1 MALSLRTR
9 VTTSRSSVEC
19 PSRRASRCRART
31 LPQPFPRPLPTALT
45 LPSLPRG
52 RYGEHTQG
60 SSLLTFGFATTD
72 QLASVSLRL
81 AVDPADPFAAEKRAV
96 LQSACEEP
104 ESYFVLH
111 GRGTSA
117 ARSSEGRLSPE
128 LLQLLRLLSLPPAEA
143 SKLLSGSRPTPD
155 HLGSGDAPVVSAD
168 GIDVWQRLSAPTV
181 ASIERAAH
189 ARLLRE
195 CRRMLRAQEGAL
207 NAPVTAAFH
216 APLACVRAAS
226 IVRRGEVRVLHD
238 IIRQTIET
246 KAAKSE
252 AR

>member
-1 MALSLRTR
+1 M
-9 VTTSRSSVEC
+9 
-19 PSRRASRCRART
+19 
-31 LPQPFPRPLPTALT
+31 PTALT

-52 RYGEHTQG
+52 RYGEHSQG
-60 SSLLTFGFATTD
+60 SSLLTFGFATAD
-72 QLASVSLRL
+72 QQASVSLRL
-81 AVDPADPFAAEKRAV
+81 AIDPADPFAAEKRAV
-96 LQSACEEP
+96 LQSAGEEP
-104 ESYFVLH
+104 ESYFLLH
-111 GRGTSA
+111 GRGTFA
-117 ARSSEGRLSPE
+117 ARSSEGRGTSAASSSAEELISPELSPE
-128 LLQLLRLLSLPPAEA
+128 LSPDLLQLLRLLSLPPAEA

-155 HLGSGDAPVVSAD
+155 HLGSGDAPEASAVVSADGSADGSAVVSAD
-168 GIDVWQRLSAPTV
+168 GIDVWQRLSAPSV
-181 ASIERAAH
+181 ASTERAAH